1 MSGDP
6 WSDLKKLN
14 AQVERGEECRQFI
27 DSKGH
32 QILTALRHMLEFW
45 QVQMDTAG
53 AAVEKEDT
61 PEARQLASLAF
72 DQHNAWFFLLKDA
85 EKVVDGE

>member
-1 MSGDP
+1 MSDDP
-6 WSDLKKLN
+6 WGDLRELS

-32 QILTALRHMLEFW
+32 QILTALRHMVEFW
-45 QVQMDTAG
+45 GGKMDE
-53 AAVEKEDT
+53 AAEQEN
-61 PEARQLASLAF
+61 EQLTSLAM
-72 DQHNAWFFLLKDA
+72 DQHVSWSRTLKDA